1 MKYVNIRL
9 IKSFLFIINCL
20 IYNLNITSY
29 FSNFI
34 SNLSLQNEIKEIEQ
48 YLKFCEDLKIIKKF
62 KKKKNIKISLI
73 SPIFNR
79 ERYIKRFLNSIQF
92 QNFNDIEIIFVD
104 DCSVD
109 NSVKIIEDYKKKD
122 KRILLIKNKKN
133 KGTFVVRNIGVLYG
147 KGKYIILPDPD
158 DILSK
163 NIIRFCYNTA
173 EKYNYEVIRFTSY
186 TGNKKLGHEKYV
198 LKLGNKPVY
207 YPKISNNIF
216 YGFGELEMIDCYINN
231 KFIKTETYIKAVN
244 SLNNYYL
251 NIYNI
256 YLEDQ
261 IINFIIHSIAKSFYF
276 SKKIGYYYIRTEFS
290 ITKNV
295 KKIPKLNTK
304 FIFMYIK
311 ILFEYSKNTK
321 YDKDMLNLLLTI
333 IIKNF
338 NIYKGFLGLSSK
350 DDLYFYLYNINFY
363 LNCKYI
369 TDENKYYFQRFK
381 TLIEKKLFIKNNNY
395 KN

>member
-1 MKYVNIRL
+1 MKYVNIKL

-48 YLKFCEDLKIIKKF
+48 YLKLCEDLKIIKKF

-104 DCSVD
+104 DCSID
-109 NSVKIIEDYKKKD
+109 NSAKIIEDYKKKD

-216 YGFGELEMIDCYINN
+216 YGFGELELIDCYINN
-231 KFIKTETYIKAVN
+231 KFIKTETYIKALN

-256 YLEDQ
+256 YWEDQ

-276 SKKIGYYYIRTEFS
+276 SKKIGYYYIPSEFS
-290 ITKNV
+290 ISKNV
-295 KKIPKLNTK
+295 KKIPKLK
-304 FIFMYIK
+304 AKYIFMYIK
-311 ILFEYSKNTK
+311 ILFEYSKNSK

-338 NIYKGFLGLSSK
+338 NIYKGFLRLSSK
-350 DDLYFYLYNINFY
+350 DDLYFYLYNINFF

-369 TDENKYYFQRFK
+369 TNENKYYFQGFK